1 MRGMRMSEM
10 NVPKLRFGE
19 FEGEWVEKKYGDIY
33 SFYSTNSLSRDKLN
47 YEDGDVKNIHY
58 GDIHTKFSTIFDIEK
73 EKVPFINRDV
83 DLSKVKDESYCQE
96 GDLVIADA
104 SEDYADIGKTIELKN
119 LNNEKLLAGLHTFL
133 ARPNKEKITIGFM
146 GYLLQSWKIRKQ
158 VMTIAQ
164 GTKVLS
170 LSSKR
175 LANLKIDLPLE
186 FEQQKIANFLTSI
199 DQKIN
204 QLTQKKTL
212 LESYKKG
219 VMQKIVSQELRF
231 KRDDGGVFEDWEIH
245 PIGDFIDLLSGFAF
259 KSENIVELKDGIP
272 LLRGINITEGKI
284 RHSEE
289 IDKFYIGS
297 HTNLDKY
304 FLEENDLVIS
314 MDGSKVGKNSAL
326 IGKEDV
332 GSLLI
337 QRVARIRTNNN
348 TSLSFIYQHIN
359 SVLFHNY
366 VNRVKTSS
374 GIPHISSKQ
383 IKDFKINFPCLV
395 EQQKI
400 ANFLTSLD
408 QKITQTDQQIEA
420 MKSFKKGL
428 LQGMFV

>member
-19 FEGEWVEKKYGDIY
+19 FEGEWVERLYGDIY

-219 VMQKIVSQELRF
+219 VMQKIFSQELRF
-231 KRDDGGVFEDWEIH
+231 SPTLVPTLSVGTSLEFEDWEVKR
-245 PIGDFIDLLSGFAF
+245 IGDLNIFISDGNYGEMYP
-259 KSENIVELKDGIP
+259 KSDEMKVDGIP
-272 LLRGINITEGKI
+272 FIRANNIKNLKLSWKDMKYIDAELHSILTSGHLCTNDILVTTRGEIGMLAHVSKEFNNANINAQICLLRCKENLNSFYLLQYLSSIYGLKQFK
-284 RHSEE
+284 
-289 IDKFYIGS
+289 KFQTG
-297 HTNLDKY
+297 
-304 FLEENDLVIS
+304 
-314 MDGSKVGKNSAL
+314 SAL
-326 IGKEDV
+326 KQLPKK
-332 GSLLI
+332 SL
-337 QRVARIRTNNN
+337 NNIMN
-348 TSLSFIYQHIN
+348 TCSPNIKLN
-359 SVLFHNY
+359 SQFEFVINY
-366 VNRVKTSS
+366 VNKEREY
-374 GIPHISSKQ
+374 IYN
-383 IKDFKINFPCLV
+383 FFIN
-395 EQQKI
+395 K
-400 ANFLTSLD
+400 
-408 QKITQTDQQIEA
+408 
-420 MKSFKKGL
+420 MKEL
-428 LQGMFV
+428 